1 MDANI
6 LPYFSQPQ
14 ITYYGGKKP
23 YSHFVRLEN
32 FKRHDIFTKIS
43 EIYPLIAWLIST
55 QYKIPVTAGPIN
67 PKLPALVSARFKM
80 QNKPYFLFR
89 IFECFVLINKSFD
102 WLINII
108 SYDQKPFDLNQG
120 QKKIKTIFLKLKKER
135 WRRFKLL
142 SEADLESLSSKSEST
157 TTKRSTSTW
166 LNVYHAWAKVRNK
179 NPTLKV
185 ILLLTNW
192 TRFCAKISSYS
203 VLQILIHTI
212 NSESHGFFGQFWEN
226 RPSRFYFEV
235 FQIALTTFGR
245 F

>member
-1 MDANI
+1 MFEIFEN
-6 LPYFSQPQ
+6 
-14 ITYYGGKKP
+14 
-23 YSHFVRLEN
+23 HVR
-32 FKRHDIFTKIS
+32 DIIHV
-43 EIYPLIAWLIST
+43 IAWLIST

-108 SYDQKPFDLNQG
+108 SYDQKSFDLNQG

-142 SEADLESLSSKSEST
+142 SKTDLESLSSKSEST
-157 TTKRSTSTW
+157 NTKRSTSTW
-166 LNVYHAWAKVRNK
+166 LNAYHAWAKVRNK

-203 VLQILIHTI
+203 VLQILIHAI

-226 RPSRFYFEV
+226 RPSVLF
-235 FQIALTTFGR
+235 
-245 F
+245 